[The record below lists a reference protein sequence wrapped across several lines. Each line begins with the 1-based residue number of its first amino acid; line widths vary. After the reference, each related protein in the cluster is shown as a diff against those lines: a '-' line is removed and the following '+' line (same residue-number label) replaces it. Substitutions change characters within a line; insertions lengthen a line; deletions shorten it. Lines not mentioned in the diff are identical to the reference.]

1 MLYNI
6 KNKLITIWSHNLH
19 RMKLR
24 NTGTQELLFT
34 LLKEKS
40 SYNKVLSYSTQTPLA
55 DSINTIIKGIDK
67 QINRVLKKLN
77 KKISK
82 TNKVRK

>member
-1 MLYNI
+1 
-6 KNKLITIWSHNLH
+6 
-19 RMKLR
+19 MKLR

-40 SYNKVLSYSTQTPLA
+40 NYDKVLSYSSQTPLA

-82 TNKVRK
+82 KTQRRK